1 MSKQASVG
9 YAVVIGAANMD
20 LYGQSNNQLISEE
33 FNIGTLKMSAGG
45 VGRNIAE
52 NLALLST
59 KTIFLSA
66 VGNDI
71 WGQELLRQ
79 TQQSGVDTSYCL
91 KLKNQKTSTYLSV
104 HQPDGEMAI
113 ALNDMSI
120 TQQIDDDYLKAHRNL
135 IENANIVIIDANLS
149 DAALVYLFSLN
160 LPFTMADPV
169 SLTKAQRLKPYLS
182 QIQLLKPNRTE
193 AKYLAD
199 IHQSSDDMKAVSQ
212 KLHDVGVKYSFISCG
227 IDGAVINDGK
237 NIDYLSVM
245 NKQNNNVTGAGDAT
259 LAALAHGMMQQWPW
273 QKICYFAMIA
283 ASMTAAVDTTINAN
297 INEQIILEQMEKY
310 NDKSLS

>member
-1 MSKQASVG
+1 MCKQASVG

-20 LYGQSNNQLISEE
+20 LYGQSQNPLISEE
-33 FNIGTLKMSAGG
+33 SNIGTLKISAGG

-52 NLALLST
+52 NLALLGT

-66 VGNDI
+66 VGDDI

-91 KLKNQKTSTYLSV
+91 KLNGKKTSSYLSI
-104 HQPDGEMAI
+104 HQPDGEMAV

-120 TQQIDDDYLKAHRNL
+120 VQQIDADYLKTHHGL
-135 IENANIVIIDANLS
+135 IIDANIVIIDANLS
-149 DAALVYLFSLN
+149 GDALAYLFSLN

-169 SLTKAQRLKPYLS
+169 SLAKAQRLKPYLS

-199 IHQSSDDMKAVSQ
+199 VHQSLGDIKAVSQ
-212 KLHDVGVKYSFISCG
+212 KLHDIGVKYSFISCG
-227 IDGAVINDGK
+227 VDGAVTNDGK
-237 NIDYLSVM
+237 NIDYLPVI

-273 QKICYFAMIA
+273 QKICHFAMVA
-283 ASMTAAVDTTINAN
+283 ASMTAAVDTTINQN
-297 INEQIILEQMEKY
+297 INEKIILEQMEKY
-310 NDKSLS
+310 ND